1 MIKVDGNSVN
11 VYMSSDLKQQKRM
24 EHTGE
29 ADRKN
34 QESSYFHQV
43 DFDME
48 FVNYV
53 RETVPKTVHAV
64 SYFQELC
71 KKSAGYLNT
80 IRKSQG
86 GCGFDDFV
94 AGDAY
99 AYSEMYKN
107 IVEGY
112 RNGTRK
118 LYVCDDP
125 VSGERRPLTLEEE
138 LDKLNKGFDELITWN
153 KANARVAQSRIYIE
167 ERQKRQSG
175 KWDESFDAYNASQ
188 VCDYIQDT
196 YTEFR
201 SRCQQEYKNNGE
213 NVDIKT
219 VIFSILQG
227 GNQGIHDYCKW
238 LFIGNGIAV

>member
-1 MIKVDGNSVN
+1 MIKIGESSVN
-11 VYMSSDLKQQKRM
+11 VYMSSDLKQREKM
-24 EHTGE
+24 ERTGE
-29 ADRKN
+29 TDRKN
-34 QESSYFHQV
+34 QESNYFHQF
-43 DFDME
+43 DFDIE

-53 RETVPKTVHAV
+53 RETVPKTVWTD

-71 KKSAGYLNT
+71 KKSANYLNT
-80 IRKSQG
+80 IRKSQRY
-86 GCGFDDFV
+86 CGFDDFV

-125 VSGERRPLTLEEE
+125 VSGERRLLTMEEE
-138 LDKLNKGFDELITWN
+138 LDKLNKGFDELIAWN
-153 KANARVAQSRIYIE
+153 TANARVAQGPVFIA
-167 ERQKRQSG
+167 ERQKFQHE
-175 KWDESFDAYNASQ
+175 KWNESFDAYNVSQ
-188 VCDYIQDT
+188 VCDYIQNT

-201 SRCQQEYKNNGE
+201 SCYQQEYEKNGG
-213 NVDIKT
+213 NVDIKL
-219 VIFSILQG
+219 VLYSILQG

-238 LFIGNGIAV
+238 LFFNNGIAV